1 MSVSASQSTG
11 LHGTEP
17 CVRRGGWR
25 LIWRAALV
33 AAVLATAWLAYPHVL
48 PLAGGLLVVDEPCSD
63 FSHVLLGGGDH
74 RFDIAAELY
83 RKNPSRRLVLIEPC
97 PSRLVRNGIIPS
109 FENIC
114 RRELNARGVP
124 NEAVELIPGEAR
136 NAWAAARLLRQW
148 ISDHPDARLL
158 VLCNRFAS
166 RRQRSVLDAVL
177 GPEDAARVFI
187 RGLPDRRYH
196 ETNWWQSRCGA
207 REFVFG
213 SLALAYLWCRGEGR
227 EDPQQWNP
235 DDYERMLCRTAAD
248 ASP

>member
-1 MSVSASQSTG
+1 VR
-11 LHGTEP
+11 
-17 CVRRGGWR
+17 RRGGR
-25 LIWRAALV
+25 LIWRAAL
-33 AAVLATAWLAYPHVL
+33 AGAVLAAAWLAYPHVL
-48 PLAGGLLVVDEPCSD
+48 SMAAGLLVVDEPCGD
-63 FSHVLLGGGDH
+63 FGHVLLAGGDH

-83 RKNPSRRLVLIEPC
+83 CKKPSRRLVLMEPY
-97 PSRLVRNGIIPS
+97 PNRLVRNGIIPS

-114 RRELNARGVP
+114 RCELKARGVP
-124 NEAVELIPGEAR
+124 SEAVELIPGKAR

-148 ISDHPDARLL
+148 INDHPDTRLL

-177 GPEDAARVFI
+177 GPEDAGRVFI
-187 RGLPDRRYH
+187 RGLPDRRYD

-213 SLALAYLWCRGEGR
+213 SLALAYLWCRGESR

-235 DDYERMLCRTAAD
+235 DDYERMLCRTVGD
-248 ASP
+248 GSS